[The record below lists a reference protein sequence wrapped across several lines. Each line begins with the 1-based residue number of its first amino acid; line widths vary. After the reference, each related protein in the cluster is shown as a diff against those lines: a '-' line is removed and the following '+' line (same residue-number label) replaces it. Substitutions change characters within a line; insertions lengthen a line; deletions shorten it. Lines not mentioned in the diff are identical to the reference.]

1 MTRSTRI
8 FLFAFAVLVAVA
20 ACSSPLANA
29 MLSIDTAR
37 CIGCGE
43 CEEVCPYGAIEVID
57 GDAVINPGLCHQC
70 NRCIETCPE
79 GAIY

>member
-1 MTRSTRI
+1 MIT
-8 FLFAFAVLVAVA
+8 V
-20 ACSSPLANA
+20 
-29 MLSIDTAR
+29 DTSR

-57 GDAVINPGLCHQC
+57 GDAVVNPALCHQC

>member
-1 MTRSTRI
+1 MTRFTRT
-8 FLFAFAVLVAVA
+8 LLVAFSILAALA
-20 ACSSPLANA
+20 ACASPLANA
-29 MLSIDTAR
+29 MITVDTSR

-57 GDAVINPGLCHQC
+57 GDAVVNPGLCHQC

>member
-1 MTRSTRI
+1 MTPSTR
-8 FLFAFAVLVAVA
+8 LVLLTLLVIAALA

-29 MLSIDTAR
+29 MVTVDTAR

-57 GDAVINPGLCHQC
+57 GDAVINPVLCHQC
-70 NRCIETCPE
+70 NRCIEVCPE

>member
-1 MTRSTRI
+1 MMRSTKVI
-8 FLFAFAVLVAVA
+8 LTVLALLAVLA
-20 ACSSPLANA
+20 ACKSPMANA
-29 MLSIDTAR
+29 MLTIDRAR

-43 CEEVCPYGAIEVID
+43 CEEVCPYNAIEVID

>member
-1 MTRSTRI
+1 MTRSTKI
-8 FLFAFAVLVAVA
+8 TVFVFAALAVLA
-20 ACSSPLANA
+20 ACASPLANA
-29 MLSIDTAR
+29 MITVDTAR

-57 GDAVINPGLCHQC
+57 GDAVVNPGLCHQC
-70 NRCIETCPE
+70 NRCIEVCPE

>member
-1 MTRSTRI
+1 MTRFTKT
-8 FLFAFAVLVAVA
+8 LLLAFSILAALA
-20 ACSSPLANA
+20 ACTSPLANA
-29 MLSIDTAR
+29 MITVDTSR

-57 GDAVINPGLCHQC
+57 GDAVVNPGLCHQC